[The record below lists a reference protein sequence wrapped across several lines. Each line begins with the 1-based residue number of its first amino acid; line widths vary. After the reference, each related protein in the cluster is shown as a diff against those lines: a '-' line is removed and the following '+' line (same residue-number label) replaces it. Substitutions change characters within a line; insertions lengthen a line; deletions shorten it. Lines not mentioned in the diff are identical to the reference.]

1 MRLAYTKLDNWINPC
16 FTMARRSFRNLEI
29 TAAAIIDVATRV
41 RFTSDSEADALML
54 HNMCTQCTNCSLSNT
69 RSISFKA
76 CETSY
81 NSLFRPCS
89 FHTKKFVSPPWRF
102 TRDYPRNGVLSKLTQ
117 GEAMHPHHCSSF
129 TNVTIWALVG
139 IETGLHCRGLPQGYH
154 LRIAWLPNY
163 CFHYNYETKYVVQW
177 WMISP
182 QEPVWSKS
190 WYIHDARISQDCH
203 KR

>member
-1 MRLAYTKLDNWINPC
+1 MPVKVEVGILRCLSHLRLRNKCRKRLKHKMRLAYTKLENGQIHVSRWLGDLSAILN
-16 FTMARRSFRNLEI
+16 I

-102 TRDYPRNGVLSKLTQ
+102 TRDYPRNGVLSTLTQ
-117 GEAMHPHHCSSF
+117 GKAMHPHHCSSF
-129 TNVTIWALVG
+129 TNVTI
-139 IETGLHCRGLPQGYH
+139 
-154 LRIAWLPNY
+154 
-163 CFHYNYETKYVVQW
+163 
-177 WMISP
+177 
-182 QEPVWSKS
+182 
-190 WYIHDARISQDCH
+190 
-203 KR
+203 